1 MKKYLAILLSL
12 ISFAVN
18 SEDLINYDER
28 SGITLP
34 GEFDLT
40 SFELKIRRG
49 GCFGSCPVYDV
60 LLKGDASVQFKG
72 QKFVAIVGERS
83 KYLDSKKVNS
93 IISKLYE
100 SKFFYFPLEYRDY
113 RVEAENHRATVLI
126 HDITDIPTPSIEVIV
141 GDFKKSFV
149 STPSAP
155 PKAAKLISEIEA
167 ILDISDWVELV
178 NHSLKKDE
186 DKDSRDF

>member
-1 MKKYLAILLSL
+1 MAILLSL
-12 ISFAVN
+12 ISFAVS
-18 SEDLINYDER
+18 SEDLIHHDEK
-28 SGITLP
+28 SGITVP

-49 GCFGSCPVYDV
+49 GCFGPCPIYDV
-60 LLKGDASVQFKG
+60 LLKGDGSVQFKG

-83 KYLDSKKVNS
+83 KHLDSNKVNS

-113 RVEAENHRATVLI
+113 RVEVVNQRATVLI
-126 HDITDIPTPSIEVIV
+126 HDITDIPTPYIEVIV
-141 GDFKKSFV
+141 GDFKKSFI

-155 PKAAKLISEIEA
+155 PEAAKLISEIEA
-167 ILDISDWVELV
+167 MLDISDWVEKA
-178 NHSLKKDE
+178 NQSLKKDA
-186 DKDSRDF
+186 DKESRAF